1 MPDSNL
7 CTKETLVEILDSLNI
22 GVIYI
27 DKEGCFS
34 FINKAGEEI
43 RKLRGEDK
51 IGSSILNCHS
61 KQMQQRVMEDLESF
75 RQGDYSSRHK
85 MLHLKEKYF
94 DNTYNVVKDKEED
107 FKGVVLVSQD
117 VSEKEKL
124 SEELKK
130 TNEQLEKIVSE
141 RTAEIERTYNELKI
155 AQLQLM
161 QTEKMAAI
169 GQFVSGVAHEI
180 NNPLDGIQN
189 CIRMVLSD
197 IEDKSQIQNYL
208 LLALEGLF
216 KIEILVRQLLDFARP
231 HSFEKEELEV
241 KEILEAS
248 LQHSIYKLKE
258 NNITLE
264 NNFGRGVE
272 NILGDRHY
280 LSQVFVNLFL
290 NACDA
295 MPNGGKLIITTE
307 NIENN
312 YVMVK
317 VKDTG
322 IGIPKENLNKIFD
335 PFFTTKQK
343 NKGTGLG
350 LYLSYNVLHEH
361 GAKVFVKSKIN
372 KGTEFTISFPAIENS
387 AIKNEIFTVSE
398 NISNK

>member
-7 CTKETLVEILDSLNI
+7 CTKETLAEILDSLNI
-22 GVIYI
+22 GVVYV
-27 DKEGCFS
+27 DKGGSFS

-43 RKLRGEDK
+43 RNIKSEDR
-51 IGSSILNCHS
+51 IGSSVLDCHS
-61 KQMQQRVMEDLESF
+61 QQMQKRVMKDFESF
-75 RQGDYSSRHK
+75 SKGDYSSRHK

-94 DNTYNVVKDKEED
+94 DNTYNVVKDKEGN

-117 VSEKEKL
+117 VTEKEKL

-130 TNEQLEKIVSE
+130 TNEQLEQIVSE
-141 RTAEIERTYNELKI
+141 RTAEIEKAYNELKI

-180 NNPLDGIQN
+180 NSPLDGIQN

-208 LLALEGLF
+208 SLALEGLF
-216 KIEILVRQLLDFARP
+216 KIEILVRQLLDYARP

-248 LQHSIYKLKE
+248 LQLSIYKLKE

-264 NNFGRGVE
+264 NNFGSGIK

-343 NKGTGLG
+343 DKGTGLG

-372 KGTEFTISFPAIENS
+372 KGTEFTISFPAIDCPE
-387 AIKNEIFTVSE
+387 IKNEIFTKAE
-398 NISNK
+398 GIIGR